1 MALTLI
7 ESACKKKG
15 LDLVPVLGEA
25 AFYGPKLDIQ
35 TRNIYGKE
43 ETIATI
49 QVDILVPKR
58 MDLYY
63 INKENKKSYPIII
76 HRAILGS
83 YERFI
88 GFLLEATKGNIPFW
102 LSPIEYVILPVS
114 DKNLKYALKVN
125 EILKSKNFYGEV
137 RSEETLSK
145 RILIAEEERIPF
157 ILVVGEK
164 EEKNGSVALR
174 VRNKGDVGEKSID
187 EILNIFEDLRNSK
200 KAEP

>member
-1 MALTLI
+1 
-7 ESACKKKG
+7 
-15 LDLVPVLGEA
+15 
-25 AFYGPKLDIQ
+25 
-35 TRNIYGKE
+35 
-43 ETIATI
+43 
-49 QVDILVPKR
+49 
-58 MDLYY
+58 
-63 INKENKKSYPIII
+63 
-76 HRAILGS
+76 
-83 YERFI
+83 
-88 GFLLEATKGNIPFW
+88 
-102 LSPIEYVILPVS
+102 LPVS